1 MNINLKNAEGNKPL
15 FYSIDSIAGCKFK
28 NVTKFNCA
36 NCLRGLRADPT
47 AYEAIKNS
55 SCDEETINRNIVYI
69 CSPLRGDIVRNQN
82 KALGYCRFVISK
94 GFIPMSTHL
103 IFPQFMDD
111 CDEKD
116 REKTMEMCLE
126 ILSRCDELWCFG
138 EKFSEGMAREMD
150 FAKKYKIKIRCF
162 TDLCDPLPQ
171 REA

>member
-1 MNINLKNAEGNKPL
+1 MNIELKNAEG
-15 FYSIDSIAGCKFK
+15 YY
-28 NVTKFNCA
+28 
-36 NCLRGLRADPT
+36 DPT
-47 AYEAIKNS
+47 AYEAIKNIS
-55 SCDEETINRNIVYI
+55 KNEKNENRNIVYI

-94 GFIPMSTHL
+94 GFIPIATHL

-116 REKTMEMCLE
+116 REKAMEMCLE
-126 ILSRCDELWCFG
+126 NLSRCDELWCFG
-138 EKFSEGMAREMD
+138 EKLSEEMAQEMD
-150 FAKKYKIKIRCF
+150 FAKKYKIKIRLF